1 MTDIAIVT
9 GGTRGI
15 GRAIVAKLIA
25 QDFTVFAT
33 YQNDEAAADRLSG
46 EFGARVI
53 TARVDGSDRGQ
64 VERFQAQLI
73 DYPLPSVLVNNA
85 GITRDG
91 LFLSQEPSSFAQVM
105 ANNFGGTL
113 NFCEVFAPLMAKARH
128 GNIINIGSVA
138 AQKIKLGNTAYGCAK
153 AAIERLSLGLSVEL
167 ARFDVRVNCVSPGFV
182 DTDMFQT
189 FAGEQAREILKS
201 IPARRVMT
209 ADEVAQIVCL
219 LATRQLSTLGTVL
232 RVGNGENVG

>member
-1 MTDIAIVT
+1 MTKTAIVT

-15 GRAIVAKLIA
+15 GRAIAGKLIA
-25 QDFTVFAT
+25 EGFTVFAT
-33 YQNDEAAADRLSG
+33 YFKDEAAADRLTC
-46 EFGARVI
+46 EFGPSAI
-53 TARVDGSDRGQ
+53 TVRVDGSDRRQ
-64 VERFQAQLI
+64 VEQFCAQLQ
-73 DYPLPSVLVNNA
+73 DHPLPSVLVNNA
-85 GITRDG
+85 GIARDG
-91 LFLSQEPSSFAQVM
+91 LFLSQAPSTFEQVM

-153 AAIERLSLGLSVEL
+153 AAIERLSMGLSIEL

-182 DTDMFQT
+182 DTDMFQA
-189 FAGEQAREILKS
+189 FAGDQVREILKS

-209 ADEVAQIVCL
+209 AEEVAEAVCL
-219 LATRQLSTLGTVL
+219 LATRRLSTTGSLL